1 MGRTDG
7 IPVAVMIE
15 RLKTCSR
22 RRAAEKDRL
31 ESVIGRGRSRYAHS
45 SIYSFNSSVYL
56 FLKPFLGPFDWVAI
70 CTLFFIT
77 KTDVK

>member
-45 SIYSFNSSVYL
+45 SVYL